1 MQVLD
6 FSTEI
11 QKAEVSVILLKSDPT
26 TGALPAILKI
36 LQTNKRNTCS
46 EVSFRCSYMW
56 VDWTPG
62 VFQKESS
69 YRRFFD
75 NFPKLS

>member
-11 QKAEVSVILLKSDPT
+11 QKAEVSVILLKSDPI

-36 LQTNKRNTCS
+36 LQTNKRNTCG
-46 EVSFRCSYMW
+46 EVSFWCSYM
-56 VDWTPG
+56 
-62 VFQKESS
+62 
-69 YRRFFD
+69 
-75 NFPKLS
+75 

>member
-11 QKAEVSVILLKSDPT
+11 QKAEVSVILLKSDPL
-26 TGALPAILKI
+26 TGTLPAILKI

-46 EVSFRCSYMW
+46 EVSF
-56 VDWTPG
+56 
-62 VFQKESS
+62 
-69 YRRFFD
+69 
-75 NFPKLS
+75 